1 MKKIV
6 IYLSMILMIFLLVGC
21 NQNNKPTDIKL
32 DIGESTKFSKE
43 EIDNAVDCLKRNF
56 DFEACTLTK
65 IYYNEE
71 ISNTAVEN
79 YLQFGNGSVNKVK
92 AENVIVLLSER
103 KTDKALL
110 VKQHEEML
118 SIIKNKDLDKIDEYI
133 EKHIVAPAK
142 EWSKLINDNEEI
154 RRYLK

>member
-21 NQNNKPTDIKL
+21 NQNNKLTNIKI

-43 EIDNAVDCLKRNF
+43 EIDNAVDCLKRSF

-71 ISNTAVEN
+71 ISNTAVED

-92 AENVIVLLSER
+92 AENVIVLLSDFDVDNSGDNPVLNPGETYTNYNWILIR
-103 KTDKALL
+103 DDKNSNWK
-110 VKQHEEML
+110 V
-118 SIIKNKDLDKIDEYI
+118 DD
-133 EKHIVAPAK
+133 
-142 EWSKLINDNEEI
+142 WGF
-154 RRYLK
+154 

>member
-6 IYLSMILMIFLLVGC
+6 IYLSMILMIFSLVGC
-21 NQNNKPTDIKL
+21 NQNNKPTNIKV

-43 EIDNAVDCLKRNF
+43 EIDNAVDCLKRSF

-71 ISNTAVEN
+71 ISNTAVED

-92 AENVIVLLSER
+92 AENVIVLLSDFDVDNSGNNPVLNPGETYTNYNWILIR
-103 KTDKALL
+103 DDKNSNWK
-110 VKQHEEML
+110 V
-118 SIIKNKDLDKIDEYI
+118 DD
-133 EKHIVAPAK
+133 
-142 EWSKLINDNEEI
+142 WGF
-154 RRYLK
+154 

>member
-6 IYLSMILMIFLLVGC
+6 IYLSMILMIFSLVGC
-21 NQNNKPTDIKL
+21 NQNNKPTNIKV

-43 EIDNAVDCLKRNF
+43 EIDNAVDCLKSSF

-71 ISNTAVEN
+71 ISNTAVED

-92 AENVIVLLSER
+92 AENVIVLLSDFDVDNSGDNPVLNPGESYTNYNWILIR
-103 KTDKALL
+103 DDKNSDWK
-110 VKQHEEML
+110 V
-118 SIIKNKDLDKIDEYI
+118 DDCGF
-133 EKHIVAPAK
+133 
-142 EWSKLINDNEEI
+142 
-154 RRYLK
+154 

>member
-43 EIDNAVDCLKRNF
+43 EIDNAVDCLKRSF

-71 ISNTAVEN
+71 ISNTAVED

-92 AENVIVLLSER
+92 AENVIVLLSDFDVDNSGDNPVLNPGETYTNYNWILI
-103 KTDKALL
+103 KDDKNSDWK
-110 VKQHEEML
+110 V
-118 SIIKNKDLDKIDEYI
+118 DDCGF
-133 EKHIVAPAK
+133 
-142 EWSKLINDNEEI
+142 
-154 RRYLK
+154 

>member
-6 IYLSMILMIFLLVGC
+6 IYLSMILMIFSLVGC
-21 NQNNKPTDIKL
+21 NQNNKSTNIKL

-43 EIDNAVDCLKRNF
+43 EIDNAVDCLKRSF

-71 ISNTAVEN
+71 ISNTAVED

-92 AENVIVLLSER
+92 AENVIVLLSDFDVDHSGDNPVLNPGETYTNYNWILIR
-103 KTDKALL
+103 DDKNSDWK
-110 VKQHEEML
+110 V
-118 SIIKNKDLDKIDEYI
+118 DD
-133 EKHIVAPAK
+133 
-142 EWSKLINDNEEI
+142 WGF
-154 RRYLK
+154 

>member
-6 IYLSMILMIFLLVGC
+6 IYLSMILMIFSLVGC
-21 NQNNKPTDIKL
+21 NQNNKPTNIKV

-43 EIDNAVDCLKRNF
+43 EIDNAVDCLKRSF

-71 ISNTAVEN
+71 ISNTAVED

-92 AENVIVLLSER
+92 AENVIVLLSDFDVDNSGDNPVLNPGETYTNYNWILIR
-103 KTDKALL
+103 DDKNSNWK
-110 VKQHEEML
+110 V
-118 SIIKNKDLDKIDEYI
+118 DD
-133 EKHIVAPAK
+133 
-142 EWSKLINDNEEI
+142 WGF
-154 RRYLK
+154 

>member
-6 IYLSMILMIFLLVGC
+6 IYLSMILMIFSLVGC
-21 NQNNKPTDIKL
+21 NQNNKPTNIKI

-43 EIDNAVDCLKRNF
+43 EIDNAVDCLKRSF

-71 ISNTAVEN
+71 ISNTAVED

-92 AENVIVLLSER
+92 AENVIVLLSDFDVDNSGDNPVLNPGETYTNYNWILIR
-103 KTDKALL
+103 DG
-110 VKQHEEML
+110 
-118 SIIKNKDLDKIDEYI
+118 KNSDWKVDDCGF
-133 EKHIVAPAK
+133 
-142 EWSKLINDNEEI
+142 
-154 RRYLK
+154 

>member
-6 IYLSMILMIFLLVGC
+6 IYLSMILMIFSLVGC
-21 NQNNKPTDIKL
+21 NQNNKSTNIKL

-71 ISNTAVEN
+71 ISNTAVED

-92 AENVIVLLSER
+92 AENVIVLLSDFDVDNSGNNPVLNPGETYTNYNWILIR
-103 KTDKALL
+103 DDKNSDWK
-110 VKQHEEML
+110 V
-118 SIIKNKDLDKIDEYI
+118 DDCGF
-133 EKHIVAPAK
+133 
-142 EWSKLINDNEEI
+142 
-154 RRYLK
+154 

>member
-21 NQNNKPTDIKL
+21 NQNNKPTNIKV

-43 EIDNAVDCLKRNF
+43 EINNAVDCLKRSF

-71 ISNTAVEN
+71 ISNTAVED

-92 AENVIVLLSER
+92 AENVIVLLSDFDVDNSGNNPVLNPGETYTNYNWILIR
-103 KTDKALL
+103 DDKNSDWK
-110 VKQHEEML
+110 V
-118 SIIKNKDLDKIDEYI
+118 DD
-133 EKHIVAPAK
+133 
-142 EWSKLINDNEEI
+142 WGF
-154 RRYLK
+154 

>member
-43 EIDNAVDCLKRNF
+43 EIDNAVDCLKRSF

-71 ISNTAVEN
+71 ISNTAVED

-92 AENVIVLLSER
+92 AENVIVLLSDFDVDNSGDNPVLNPGETYTNYNWILIR
-103 KTDKALL
+103 DDKNSNWK
-110 VKQHEEML
+110 V
-118 SIIKNKDLDKIDEYI
+118 DD
-133 EKHIVAPAK
+133 
-142 EWSKLINDNEEI
+142 WGF
-154 RRYLK
+154 

>member
-6 IYLSMILMIFLLVGC
+6 IYLSMILMIFSLVGC
-21 NQNNKPTDIKL
+21 NQNNKPTNIKI

-43 EIDNAVDCLKRNF
+43 EIDNAVDCLKRSF

-71 ISNTAVEN
+71 ISNTAVED

-92 AENVIVLLSER
+92 AENVIVLLSDFDVDNSGDNPVLNPGETYTNYNWILIR
-103 KTDKALL
+103 DDKNSDWK
-110 VKQHEEML
+110 V
-118 SIIKNKDLDKIDEYI
+118 DD
-133 EKHIVAPAK
+133 
-142 EWSKLINDNEEI
+142 WGF
-154 RRYLK
+154 

>member
-21 NQNNKPTDIKL
+21 NQNNKPTNIKL

-43 EIDNAVDCLKRNF
+43 EIDNAVDCLKRSF

-71 ISNTAVEN
+71 ISNTAVED

-92 AENVIVLLSER
+92 AENVIVLLSDFDVDNSGDNPVLNPGESYTNYNWILIR
-103 KTDKALL
+103 DDKNSVGKLTT
-110 VKQHEEML
+110 VDF
-118 SIIKNKDLDKIDEYI
+118 NKLDLQ
-133 EKHIVAPAK
+133 
-142 EWSKLINDNEEI
+142 
-154 RRYLK
+154 

>member
-6 IYLSMILMIFLLVGC
+6 IYLSMILMIFSLVGC
-21 NQNNKPTDIKL
+21 NQNNKSTNIKL

-43 EIDNAVDCLKRNF
+43 EIDNAVDCLKRSF

-71 ISNTAVEN
+71 ISNTAVED

-92 AENVIVLLSER
+92 AENVIVLLSDFDVDNSGDNPVLNPGETYTNYNWILIR
-103 KTDKALL
+103 DDKNSVGKLTT
-110 VKQHEEML
+110 VDF
-118 SIIKNKDLDKIDEYI
+118 NKLDLQQ
-133 EKHIVAPAK
+133 
-142 EWSKLINDNEEI
+142 
-154 RRYLK
+154 

>member
-6 IYLSMILMIFLLVGC
+6 IYLSMILMIFSLVGC
-21 NQNNKPTDIKL
+21 NQNNKPTNINV

-43 EIDNAVDCLKRNF
+43 EIDNAVDCLKRSF

-71 ISNTAVEN
+71 ISNTAVED

-92 AENVIVLLSER
+92 AENVIVLLSDFDVDNSGNNPVLNPGETYTNYNWILIR
-103 KTDKALL
+103 DDKNSDWK
-110 VKQHEEML
+110 V
-118 SIIKNKDLDKIDEYI
+118 DDCGF
-133 EKHIVAPAK
+133 
-142 EWSKLINDNEEI
+142 
-154 RRYLK
+154 

>member
-6 IYLSMILMIFLLVGC
+6 IYLSMILMIFSLVGC
-21 NQNNKPTDIKL
+21 NQNNKPTNIKV

-43 EIDNAVDCLKRNF
+43 EIDNAVDCLKRSF

-71 ISNTAVEN
+71 ISNTAVED

-92 AENVIVLLSER
+92 DENVIVLLSDFDVDNSGDNPVLNPGETYTNYNWILIR
-103 KTDKALL
+103 DDKNSNWK
-110 VKQHEEML
+110 V
-118 SIIKNKDLDKIDEYI
+118 DD
-133 EKHIVAPAK
+133 
-142 EWSKLINDNEEI
+142 WGF
-154 RRYLK
+154 

>member
-92 AENVIVLLSER
+92 AENVIVLLSDFDVDNSGNNPVLNPGESYTNYNWILIR
-103 KTDKALL
+103 DDKNSDWK
-110 VKQHEEML
+110 V
-118 SIIKNKDLDKIDEYI
+118 DDCGF
-133 EKHIVAPAK
+133 
-142 EWSKLINDNEEI
+142 
-154 RRYLK
+154 

>member
-43 EIDNAVDCLKRNF
+43 EIDNAVDCLKRSF

-71 ISNTAVEN
+71 ISNTAVED

-92 AENVIVLLSER
+92 DENVIVLLSDFDVDNSGDNPVLNPGETYTNYNWILIR
-103 KTDKALL
+103 DDKNSDWK
-110 VKQHEEML
+110 V
-118 SIIKNKDLDKIDEYI
+118 DD
-133 EKHIVAPAK
+133 
-142 EWSKLINDNEEI
+142 WGF
-154 RRYLK
+154 

>member
-6 IYLSMILMIFLLVGC
+6 IYLSMILMIFSLVGC
-21 NQNNKPTDIKL
+21 NQNNKSTNIKL

-43 EIDNAVDCLKRNF
+43 EIDNAVDCLKRSF

-71 ISNTAVEN
+71 ISNTAVED

-92 AENVIVLLSER
+92 AENVIVLLSDFDVDNSGDNPVLNPGESYTNYNWILIR
-103 KTDKALL
+103 DDKNSDWK
-110 VKQHEEML
+110 V
-118 SIIKNKDLDKIDEYI
+118 DDCGF
-133 EKHIVAPAK
+133 
-142 EWSKLINDNEEI
+142 
-154 RRYLK
+154 

>member
-6 IYLSMILMIFLLVGC
+6 IYLSMILMIFSLVGC

-43 EIDNAVDCLKRNF
+43 EIDNAVDCLKRSF

-71 ISNTAVEN
+71 ISNTAVED

-92 AENVIVLLSER
+92 AENVIVLLSDFDVDNSGDNPVLNPGESYTNYNWILIR
-103 KTDKALL
+103 DDKNSDWR
-110 VKQHEEML
+110 V
-118 SIIKNKDLDKIDEYI
+118 DDCGF
-133 EKHIVAPAK
+133 
-142 EWSKLINDNEEI
+142 
-154 RRYLK
+154 

>member
-43 EIDNAVDCLKRNF
+43 EIDNAVDCLKRSF

-71 ISNTAVEN
+71 ISNTAVED

-92 AENVIVLLSER
+92 DENVIVLLSDFDVDNSGDNPVLNPGETYTNYNWILIR
-103 KTDKALL
+103 D
-110 VKQHEEML
+110 
-118 SIIKNKDLDKIDEYI
+118 DKISDW
-133 EKHIVAPAK
+133 KVDD
-142 EWSKLINDNEEI
+142 WGF
-154 RRYLK
+154 

>member
-6 IYLSMILMIFLLVGC
+6 IYLSMILMIFSLAGC
-21 NQNNKPTDIKL
+21 NQNNKPTDIKV

-43 EIDNAVDCLKRNF
+43 EIDNAVDCLKRSF

-71 ISNTAVEN
+71 ISNTAVED

-92 AENVIVLLSER
+92 AENVIILLSDFDVDNSGDNPVLNPGETYTNYNWILIR
-103 KTDKALL
+103 DDKNSDWK
-110 VKQHEEML
+110 V
-118 SIIKNKDLDKIDEYI
+118 DDCGF
-133 EKHIVAPAK
+133 
-142 EWSKLINDNEEI
+142 
-154 RRYLK
+154 

>member
-43 EIDNAVDCLKRNF
+43 EIDNAVDCLKRSF

-71 ISNTAVEN
+71 ISNTAVED

-92 AENVIVLLSER
+92 AENVIVLLSDFDVDNSGNNPVLNPGETYTNYNWILIR
-103 KTDKALL
+103 D
-110 VKQHEEML
+110 
-118 SIIKNKDLDKIDEYI
+118 DKISDW
-133 EKHIVAPAK
+133 KV
-142 EWSKLINDNEEI
+142 DDCGF
-154 RRYLK
+154 

>member
-6 IYLSMILMIFLLVGC
+6 IYLSMILMIFSLVGC
-21 NQNNKPTDIKL
+21 NQNNKSTNIKL

-43 EIDNAVDCLKRNF
+43 EIDNAVDCLKRSF

-71 ISNTAVEN
+71 ISNTAVED

-92 AENVIVLLSER
+92 AENVIVLLSDFDVDNSGDNPVLNPGETFTNYNWILIR
-103 KTDKALL
+103 DDKNSDWK
-110 VKQHEEML
+110 V
-118 SIIKNKDLDKIDEYI
+118 DDCGF
-133 EKHIVAPAK
+133 
-142 EWSKLINDNEEI
+142 
-154 RRYLK
+154 

>member
-6 IYLSMILMIFLLVGC
+6 IYLSMILMIFSLVGC
-21 NQNNKPTDIKL
+21 NQNNKPTDIKV

-43 EIDNAVDCLKRNF
+43 EIDNAVDCLKRSF

-71 ISNTAVEN
+71 ISNTAVED

-92 AENVIVLLSER
+92 AENVIVLLSDFDVDNSGDNPVLNPGETYTNYNWILIR
-103 KTDKALL
+103 DDKNSDWK
-110 VKQHEEML
+110 V
-118 SIIKNKDLDKIDEYI
+118 DDCGF
-133 EKHIVAPAK
+133 
-142 EWSKLINDNEEI
+142 
-154 RRYLK
+154 

>member
-21 NQNNKPTDIKL
+21 NQNNKLTNIKI

-43 EIDNAVDCLKRNF
+43 EIDNAVDCLKRSF

-71 ISNTAVEN
+71 ISNTAVED

-92 AENVIVLLSER
+92 AENVIVLLSDFDVDNSGDNPVLNPGETYTNYNWILIR
-103 KTDKALL
+103 DDKNSDWK
-110 VKQHEEML
+110 V
-118 SIIKNKDLDKIDEYI
+118 DDCGF
-133 EKHIVAPAK
+133 
-142 EWSKLINDNEEI
+142 
-154 RRYLK
+154 

>member
-6 IYLSMILMIFLLVGC
+6 IYLSMILMIFSLVGC

-43 EIDNAVDCLKRNF
+43 EIDNAVDCLKRSF

-71 ISNTAVEN
+71 ISNTAVED

-92 AENVIVLLSER
+92 AENVIVLLSDFDVDNSGDNPVLNPGETYTNYNWILIR
-103 KTDKALL
+103 DDKNSDWK
-110 VKQHEEML
+110 V
-118 SIIKNKDLDKIDEYI
+118 DD
-133 EKHIVAPAK
+133 
-142 EWSKLINDNEEI
+142 WGF
-154 RRYLK
+154 

>member
-43 EIDNAVDCLKRNF
+43 EIDNAVDCLKRSF

-71 ISNTAVEN
+71 ISNTAVED

-92 AENVIVLLSER
+92 AENVIVLLSDFDVDNSGDNPVLNPGETYTNYNWILIR
-103 KTDKALL
+103 DDKNSDWK
-110 VKQHEEML
+110 V
-118 SIIKNKDLDKIDEYI
+118 DDCGF
-133 EKHIVAPAK
+133 
-142 EWSKLINDNEEI
+142 
-154 RRYLK
+154 

>member
-43 EIDNAVDCLKRNF
+43 EIDNAVDCLKRSF

-71 ISNTAVEN
+71 ISNTAVED

-92 AENVIVLLSER
+92 AENVIVLLSDFDVDNSGDNHVLNPGE
-103 KTDKALL
+103 TYTNYNW
-110 VKQHEEML
+110 
-118 SIIKNKDLDKIDEYI
+118 I
-133 EKHIVAPAK
+133 
-142 EWSKLINDNEEI
+142 LIN
-154 RRYLK
+154 LLC

>member
-6 IYLSMILMIFLLVGC
+6 IYLSMILMIFSLVGC
-21 NQNNKPTDIKL
+21 NQNNKPTNIKI

-92 AENVIVLLSER
+92 AENVIVLLSDFDVDNSGNNPVLNPGETYTNYNWILIR
-103 KTDKALL
+103 DDKNSDWK
-110 VKQHEEML
+110 V
-118 SIIKNKDLDKIDEYI
+118 DDCGF
-133 EKHIVAPAK
+133 
-142 EWSKLINDNEEI
+142 
-154 RRYLK
+154 